1 MEQQTDQSFQAFI
14 RGVILVGFS
23 LLMFKLM
30 LSGDIRLFIAPRMMP
45 FIYFAALTFFLLGV
59 LQIWRSGSKHEQHH
73 DCTCGHDHHG
83 PKRSWQSA
91 VIYALFILPVM
102 TGFLFSNNIL
112 DSSVAEKRGIKF
124 GANAAARPSPEERQE
139 AAAQGVSEAE
149 LYLENPEKYMEEL
162 DKQVQ
167 GEADALQDGDLP
179 LTHEEGFQVQ
189 EPPKGFYE
197 ELEANMLRHER
208 ITVPDETFIP
218 LMNIFD
224 RNPEAFA
231 GKEIELTGFVYRE
244 PDFNEN
250 QFVIARFGLSC
261 CVADA
266 SVYGM
271 LGEVEGAEKLGVDQW
286 VKIKGTLTTTEYNSI
301 RLPYIKISK
310 FEKIEAPPT
319 PYVYEFYEGEELA
332 AP

>member
-1 MEQQTDQSFQAFI
+1 MEHQTDQSFQAFI

-45 FIYFAALTFFLLGV
+45 FIYFASLTFFLLGV
-59 LQIWRSGSKHEQHH
+59 MQIWRSGSKHEHHH
-73 DCTCGHDHHG
+73 DCMCDHGHHG
-83 PKRSWQSA
+83 PKRSWQTA
-91 VIYALFILPVM
+91 VMYALFILPVI

-124 GANAAARPSPEERQE
+124 GANATARPAPEERQE
-139 AAAQGVSEAE
+139 AAAQGMSEAE
-149 LYLENPEKYMEEL
+149 LYLEDPEKYMEEL
-162 DKQVQ
+162 DKRVQ
-167 GEADALQDGDLP
+167 GESAAAQEGDLP

-189 EPPKGFYE
+189 DPPEGFYDK
-197 ELEANMLRHER
+197 LEASMLTKDH

-231 GKEIELTGFVYRE
+231 GKEIELMGFVYRE
-244 PDFNEN
+244 PDFAEN

-271 LGEVEGAEKLGVDQW
+271 LGESKGAEKLGVDQW

-301 RLPYIKISK
+301 RLPYIKISQ
-310 FEKIEAPPT
+310 FEKIDAPPT
-319 PYVYEFYEGEELA
+319 PYVYEFYEGEELV